1 MDSKSFINWKM
12 VAGKMGKNF
21 NINTHAEKVLWNEVK
36 IVKVC
41 KNEPDYI
48 LYKTNYEENEYKKIF
63 IREKVRS
70 KKQPITLNPCY
81 EGNVTISEKKKQD
94 LIQLCNDEQIP
105 RIHHDFFK
113 NLTVVEPKR
122 KATSESDSD
131 EN

>member
-1 MDSKSFINWKM
+1 
-12 VAGKMGKNF
+12 MGKNF
-21 NINTHAEKVLWNEVK
+21 NINTHAEKVLQNEVK